1 VNIKFMM
8 MPMPTASRGVPTRA
22 FPTTRRGESAFPMGG
37 GRGNGKKKQ
46 TTTTP
51 KQKQKQ
57 QQQRRRTQPAA
68 GTPKGKRAETA
79 GKTTDTATGTVYY
92 RPNEAMALLGRRE
105 ARPVLR
111 VGAEAQTLPP
121 PNEKLVTEKK
131 MSRVE
136 YESSSVEVSDAPKSD
151 GLPEVALIGRS
162 NVGKSSL
169 LNLVTFGRGA
179 AVVSAKP
186 GTTVSMNHYLVDKKW
201 RLVDLPGYGYAKAE
215 EDAVKA
221 WDAFTKEYFV
231 ERENL
236 AGVLLLVDASIPPT
250 KNDEAYA
257 NWLIEHDTPFTIIF
271 TKCDRNKPGGPTV
284 EENKAALRDALDAKW
299 HRLPSMIS
307 TSSVTT
313 EGRGEV
319 LKFISSLIVFRRQR
333 NEERKKMAR
342 REKVRALKDARY
354 EAKGVEMGKRRD
366 PKSARPSPRKPPTRA
381 DDFDEEED
389 EEDWEDEEDYDDDDE
404 PAFTMKQKGKGSMS
418 MQDLIRAEL
427 EEINREGR

>member
-1 VNIKFMM
+1 MM

-22 FPTTRRGESAFPMGG
+22 FPTTRRGESVFPMGG

-57 QQQRRRTQPAA
+57 KQQKRRTQPAA

-92 RPNEAMALLGRRE
+92 RPNEAMAPLGRRE

-389 EEDWEDEEDYDDDDE
+389 EEDWEDEEDYDDDE

>member
-1 VNIKFMM
+1 MT
-8 MPMPTASRGVPTRA
+8 PTTPSTARGVPARA
-22 FPTTRRGESAFPMGG
+22 HPTTRRGESAFPMGG
-37 GRGNGKKKQ
+37 GGRGNGKKKKQ
-46 TTTTP
+46 PKTTTP
-51 KQKQKQ
+51 M
-57 QQQRRRTQPAA
+57 RRREPAA
-68 GTPKGKRAETA
+68 GAKGKRTERTRETNADAA
-79 GKTTDTATGTVYY
+79 GTGTVYY
-92 RPNEAMALLGRRE
+92 RPNEAMAPLGRRE

-179 AVVSAKP
+179 AAVSAKP

-271 TKCDRNKPGGPTV
+271 TKCDRDKPGGPTV

-313 EGRGEV
+313 EGREEV

-342 REKVRALKDARY
+342 REKVRALKNARY

-366 PKSARPSPRKPPTRA
+366 PKSARPSPRKPPAQA
-381 DDFDEEED
+381 DDFDEEE
-389 EEDWEDEEDYDDDDE
+389 EEDWEDEEDDE
-404 PAFTMKQKGKGSMS
+404 PAFTIKQKGKGSMS